1 MGLDGTRVDADVSPS
16 GTATVSWSDDR
27 VRHPVVLHGKERDL
41 AAAVPAIGPD
51 CQADLWPDHT
61 VESAGCSLLPVH
73 LDEVVATRSKPVSR
87 PA

>member
-1 MGLDGTRVDADVSPS
+1 MGWDGARVDADVSPS
-16 GTATVSWSDDR
+16 GTTTLSWSDDR
-27 VRHPVVLHGKERDL
+27 VRHPWCRGKERDL

-61 VESAGCSLLPVH
+61 VESAGCNLLLVH